1 MHCLQ
6 SLFSRL
12 LIFSRTFFF
21 CLFVYKTRFFVVI
34 DNKLT
39 VTQSS
44 EFRIVLYKEKK
55 YLYSVLLASSETPMC
70 VQNSYN
76 GMTPTSDFVWHL
88 YYSVSLVTSVWSYRP
103 TRVPTMWMKTKG
115 FGFRYNLSSQTD
127 SAHYVDVIEQITIVI
142 KNEMRIRLV
151 HRVFFCTEN
160 NISEALKFSTLLPSD
175 LITLNLPP
183 FFKTSSGPGQP
194 HF

>member
-1 MHCLQ
+1 M
-6 SLFSRL
+6 
-12 LIFSRTFFF
+12 
-21 CLFVYKTRFFVVI
+21 
-34 DNKLT
+34 T

-44 EFRIVLYKEKK
+44 EFRIILYKEKK
-55 YLYSVLLASSETPMC
+55 NLYSVLLAFSETPMC

-103 TRVPTMWMKTKG
+103 TRVPTVWMKTKG

-151 HRVFFCTEN
+151 HSFFFLYRKQYFRSFEVFYLVTLWPDHSKPTSIFQNQFWAWT
-160 NISEALKFSTLLPSD
+160 ATFLKA
-175 LITLNLPP
+175 
-183 FFKTSSGPGQP
+183 
-194 HF
+194 